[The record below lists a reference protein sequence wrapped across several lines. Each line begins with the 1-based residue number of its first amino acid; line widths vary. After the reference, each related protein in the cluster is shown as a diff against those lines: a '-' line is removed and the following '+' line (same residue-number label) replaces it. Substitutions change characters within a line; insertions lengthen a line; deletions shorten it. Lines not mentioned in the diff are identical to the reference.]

1 MGTAPS
7 VVEFGTGNAQI
18 ACMQATEDGKNVL
31 VCEKTGF
38 CSVRSIDGKSSQRQL
53 SLTPTCCC
61 LSPRGGWIIGFE
73 SGTFSEF
80 DISLGLI
87 QSFSIPGQSKAHK
100 KQVAGIVPVFG
111 KGTKGDSLFCIS
123 SGGDN
128 KINFWSATG
137 IHLYSLNT
145 QYPITAIALNEDK
158 LYVSE
163 SSMKLSVIDINT
175 KTSTTIDLKSNVK
188 YIAPIDRY
196 RGMLIALTNAQIVIV
211 SETEIVTTFQTF
223 NEAPF
228 ACITPLKVD
237 KEQGL
242 FSYYCI
248 NDNCDASLR
257 CLEYDTEPMP
267 KAQKIITI
275 SDDEIF
281 TIEEGKILRR
291 SMYSLE
297 KKSTKNLPD
306 LDLPIVPIVKFLNQS
321 EIKDE

>member
-1 MGTAPS
+1 
-7 VVEFGTGNAQI
+7 
-18 ACMQATEDGKNVL
+18 MQATEDGKNVL
-31 VCEKTGF
+31 VVEKTGF
-38 CSVRSIDGKSSQRQL
+38 CSVRSINGMQCQRQL

-87 QSFSIPGQSKAHK
+87 QSFTIPGQSRAHK
-100 KQVAGIVPVFG
+100 KHVTNILPVFG
-111 KGTKGDSLFCIS
+111 TGSKSDSLFCIS
-123 SGGDN
+123 SGADN

-137 IHLYSLNT
+137 IHQYSLNT
-145 QYPITAIALNEDK
+145 QYPITAIGINEDK
-158 LYVSE
+158 LYVAE
-163 SSMKLSVIDINT
+163 SSMKLSIIDI
-175 KTSTTIDLKSNVK
+175 KSKASTTVDLKSNVK
-188 YIAPIDRY
+188 TIVPISGY
-196 RGMLIALTNAQIVIV
+196 RGVLVALTNAQIIIV
-211 SETEIVTTFQTF
+211 SETEIVTNFQTF

-228 ACITPLKVD
+228 ACVCPLKAD

-248 NDNCDASLR
+248 NDNGDATLR

-267 KAQKIITI
+267 KAMKFITT

-281 TIEEGKILRR
+281 TIEEGKLIRR

-297 KKSTKNLPD
+297 KKSTKGLPD
-306 LDLPIVPIVKFLNQS
+306 LDLPIQSIVKFLSQS
-321 EIKDE
+321 EVKEE